1 MAAVPGNR
9 RYLCSVLLGALVI
22 LLSRNTSA
30 GEEAWVAA
38 LRQMPL
44 INSVAVL
51 NRTNCA
57 QVVLGSFQSNATAKA
72 LIFMPGATDEL
83 YFFKRVKVAV
93 TNVQP
98 SVWDAMEALTN
109 QSPLRLAFQSPF
121 VLLYS
126 GEDVLPLDYTIK
138 HERTQ
143 KKLMRAKPL
152 AHVESL
158 DRDWSHL
165 LRLIKNQVPA
175 VLIPYEGT
183 IGSWHFYRHTFAG
196 WNLTP
201 WEVLEAA
208 AYAGK
213 TRFTVVRNGV
223 VFEVDP
229 RMGELPDLNRSPRA
243 VTGIFPG
250 KIF

>member
-1 MAAVPGNR
+1 MNIRLR
-9 RYLCSVLLGALVI
+9 RGASVWLREGKFLVVALFLLGLGSVNAKAETW
-22 LLSRNTSA
+22 R
-30 GEEAWVAA
+30 EA

-44 INSVAVL
+44 ISGPVVL
-51 NRTNCA
+51 DQSNCA
-57 QVVLGSFQSNATAKA
+57 PVILNSFCSNATVKA

-83 YFFKRVKVAV
+83 YFFKRIKVAV
-93 TNVQP
+93 TNAQP
-98 SVWDAMEALTN
+98 SVLDAMAALTN
-109 QSPLRLAFQSPF
+109 QSPLRVTFQSPF

-183 IGSWHFYRHTFAG
+183 MGSWHFYRHTFAG

-229 RMGELPDLNRSPRA
+229 RMGELPDLNRP
-243 VTGIFPG
+243 PG
-250 KIF
+250 P